1 MNYKI
6 SMTFTGVLIIANLLI
21 GFFTNFWGET
31 KYPDYINSVLGVF
44 LILFGTQVFSKE
56 NKKKAKKI
64 EEIEN
69 DPKIN

>member
-6 SMTFTGVLIIANLLI
+6 LMTVTGVLIIANLLI

-31 KYPDYINSVLGVF
+31 NYPDYINSVLGVF

-56 NKKKAKKI
+56 NIKESK
-64 EEIEN
+64 E
-69 DPKIN
+69 D

>member
-6 SMTFTGVLIIANLLI
+6 LMTFTGVLIIANLLI

-44 LILFGTQVFSKE
+44 LILFATQVFSKE
-56 NKKKAKKI
+56 NKKESK
-64 EEIEN
+64 E
-69 DPKIN
+69 D